1 MDSREVLDRAAGE
14 PDVVARYAD
23 HADGIIDVFLPPPRG
38 RPPHASTLL
47 VLVHGGFWRQEWDRT
62 NVRPLASTLT
72 HHGFVVAAPEYRRV
86 GGLGG
91 WPETGLDVEAALA
104 AIPGLIAA
112 AAPGLVDPADPVV
125 LAGHSAGGHLALW
138 AGPRAG
144 AARVRRIVA
153 LAPVADL
160 AYAARTGMGDDAAQA
175 LLGGSPDDVPRQ
187 YADAD
192 VTRMLP
198 CDVPITIIQG
208 TEDKQVT
215 VDMNRRL
222 AAAHPALTYVE
233 LDGVDH
239 FALIDPLSS
248 AFTSTVLPALST

>member
-1 MDSREVLDRAAGE
+1 M
-14 PDVVARYAD
+14 
-23 HADGIIDVFLPPPRG
+23 
-38 RPPHASTLL
+38 
-47 VLVHGGFWRQEWDRT
+47 LVHGGFWRQEWDRSH
-62 NVRPLASTLT
+62 VRPLASKLT
-72 HHGFVVAAPEYRRV
+72 HHGFVVAVPEYRRV

-104 AIPGLIAA
+104 AIPGLIAE
-112 AAPGLVDPADPVV
+112 AAPGLVDPAAAVV

-138 AGPRAG
+138 AGLRAG
-144 AARVRRIVA
+144 AARVHRIVA

-160 AYAARTGMGDDAAQA
+160 EYAARAGMGDDAAQA

-208 TEDKQVT
+208 SADKLVT

-222 AAAHPALTYVE
+222 AASHQSPNFGYLE
-233 LDGVDH
+233 LDGIDH
-239 FALIDPLSS
+239 FQLIDPLDPV
-248 AFTSTVLPALST
+248 FLQTVLPALTA